1 MLRVAEGGFLRN
13 RDPFVLLFI
22 LLVVLSLRSGSVFP
36 SLDVTAD
43 TRNVETN
50 PETFILA
57 NLVDSPKLSEESE
70 DRFNITFWIRD
81 WNEKIAFADM
91 NVTVYDLKRRL
102 ASSHISDETG
112 HLDLRFVYA
121 GSYVVLVES
130 ENRTVCYQKFDV
142 EESDTYVVRTWA
154 YDLDVTFVDE
164 SGQALANHTVL
175 LYDQTVFQASNY
187 TLLTDDLK
195 RDANHAVMTDEAGRL
210 VHQTETDE
218 KGMVSFTGIWNG
230 TYRMKIISK
239 ESWIGE
245 YILGEY
251 VLTYQAPV
259 SGDYVL
265 DLQEPASLS
274 LECVKADLA
283 LKSVTASN
291 APIVNVTIQVRNKL
305 GHLFFEDS
313 TNKTGFA
320 EQKNVY
326 LIDREYAISAL
337 CGNRLVG
344 YSVIDAATTRTF
356 TIECWAYDLTVVC
369 LDRKDKPLQDH
380 IVFLYD
386 QLVFYSPT
394 NFTAV
399 DDQKGALTRW
409 NETCEGGMAYFR
421 DVWNGTYR
429 ILVAA
434 GELIGEETI
443 NLQKPETIDVK
454 CNKTSLT
461 ISFITGSDE
470 PLPNA
475 TVYMHDSDGRLI
487 FRDYTDQNGYIQHES
502 VYVDNYRVFVEWMGI
517 EVWSGDLDVL
527 QDTDPKIRC
536 SVFRLE
542 MNFRDPF
549 GNALPKA
556 DVTLRK
562 KISIGA
568 TSWRYMEPALKLETN
583 ENGLISRL
591 LPSGIYEALCSSGVY
606 SGSATINL
614 VSNHE
619 EIVRCN
625 MQLNILF
632 LALFVASPLAGLT
645 LLLERRKLRKPIE
658 IRRYKS
664 MLSNLESM
672 YRSGQVE
679 YRLYRK
685 VREEYEAKLMELGG
699 REMR

>member
-142 EESDTYVVRTWA
+142 EEFDTYVVRTWA
-154 YDLDVTFVDE
+154 YDLDATFVDE
-164 SGQALANHTVL
+164 SEQALANHTVL

-195 RDANHAVMTDEAGRL
+195 RDANHAVMTDEVGRL
-210 VHQTETDE
+210 VRQTETDE
-218 KGMVSFTGIWNG
+218 KGMVSFTGMWNG

-245 YILGEY
+245 YILGDY
-251 VLTYQAPV
+251 VLTYQEPV

-265 DLQEPASLS
+265 DLQEPTSLS

-291 APIVNVTIQVRNKL
+291 ASIMNVTIQVRNKL

-313 TNKTGFA
+313 TNKTGFI
-320 EQKNVY
+320 ERENVY

-337 CGNRLVG
+337 HGNRLVG

-356 TIECWAYDLTVVC
+356 AIECWAYDLTVVC
-369 LDRKDKPLQDH
+369 LDREDKPLQDH

-386 QLVFYSPT
+386 QLVFYSPN
-394 NFTAV
+394 NFTLV
-399 DDQKGALTRW
+399 DDQTGALARW
-409 NETCEGGMAYFR
+409 NETHEGGMAYFR
-421 DVWNGTYR
+421 DVWNGTYK

-434 GELIGEETI
+434 GELIGKETI
-443 NLQKPETIDVK
+443 NLQKPETIFVK

-461 ISFITGSDE
+461 IGFITGSDE
-470 PLPNA
+470 PLANA
-475 TVYMHDSDGRLI
+475 TVYMHDSNGRLI
-487 FRDYTDQNGYIQHES
+487 FRDYTDQNGYIQHDS

-527 QDTDPKIRC
+527 QDAEPKIRC

-562 KISIGA
+562 KISIGG
-568 TSWRYMEPALKLETN
+568 TGWRYVEPALKLETN
-583 ENGLISRL
+583 ENGYISRL
-591 LPSGIYEALCSSGVY
+591 LPSGTYEASCSSGVY
-606 SGSATINL
+606 SGSATVDL

-625 MQLNILF
+625 MQLNSLF

-658 IRRYKS
+658 IRRYRS